1 MKRFYFA
8 AVLAALVFTAC
19 STEEESAQPVP
30 ESAPIVF
37 KSVNSLDVVT
47 RVSTSEFKNNF
58 SVFITGVTDAVKS
71 VEYSDADS
79 KWAFVGGDV
88 QVDRTGG
95 ELVAWYPT
103 DLVTPAGGKV
113 EATLTAQKE
122 VAAQDLIYFHKTVNS
137 VNPNV
142 DVELGHAYARLSFV
156 VEAGTGYTGA
166 AELTQVQITGGIPAT
181 GTLDLTVADA
191 VPTAGAAL
199 STAIVLAKDETALVV
214 PVATEPTIAVTCT
227 IDGEEFTA
235 SVKNS
240 TTMPSLVAGT
250 EYQIKLKLI
259 GKNAAITSVKQ
270 VEWTK
275 TTVEGGDIF

>member
-8 AVLAALVFTAC
+8 AALAALVFTAC
-19 STEEESAQPVP
+19 STEDESAQPVP

-47 RVSTSEFKNNF
+47 RATTSEFTNTF
-58 SVFITGVTDAVKS
+58 SVFITGVTTAPKS
-71 VEYSDADS
+71 VEYNEAES
-79 KWAFVGGDV
+79 KWAFAGGDV

-103 DLVTPAGGKV
+103 DLVTPADGKV
-113 EATLTAQKE
+113 GATLTAQKE
-122 VAAQDLIYFHKTVNS
+122 VAAQDLIFFHKKVTSTSNE
-137 VNPNV
+137 V
-142 DVELGHAYARLSFV
+142 DIELGHAYARLSFV

-166 AELTQVQITGGIPAT
+166 AELTQVQITGGILAT
-181 GTLDLTVADA
+181 GTLDLAVGG

-199 STAIVLAKDETALVV
+199 STPIVLAKGETALVV
-214 PVATEPTIAVTCT
+214 PVATEPTIAVTCK
-227 IDGEEFTA
+227 IDGEEFNA
-235 SVKNS
+235 SVNNP

-250 EYQIKLKLI
+250 EYQIKLKLV

-270 VEWTK
+270 VDWTP
-275 TTVEGGDIF
+275 TEVEGGDIY

>member
-8 AVLAALVFTAC
+8 AALAAMVLTAC
-19 STEEESAQPVP
+19 SSEEESVQPVP

-37 KSVNSLDVVT
+37 KSVCSLDVVT
-47 RVSTSEFKNNF
+47 RVTTSEFTDTF
-58 SVFITGVTDAVKS
+58 SVFITGVTTATKS
-71 VEYSDADS
+71 VEYNAADS
-79 KWAFVGGDV
+79 KWTFVGGDV

-103 DLVTPAGGKV
+103 DLVTPAEGKV
-113 EATLTAQKE
+113 EATLTSQKE
-122 VAAQDLIYFHKTVNS
+122 VAAQDLIYFHKKVTSTSNEVAI
-137 VNPNV
+137 
-142 DVELGHAYARLSFV
+142 ELGHAYARLSFV

-166 AELTQVQITGGIPAT
+166 GELTQVQITGGIPAT

-191 VPTAGAAL
+191 VPAAGAAL

-227 IDGEEFTA
+227 IDGEQFTA
-235 SVKNS
+235 SVNNP
-240 TTMPSLVAGT
+240 TAMPSLVAGT
-250 EYQIKLKLI
+250 EYQIKLTLI

-270 VEWTK
+270 VNWTQ
-275 TTVEGGDIF
+275 TPVEGGDIF